1 MALTI
6 IKNPSHYN
14 FSKSPVMCEI
24 ETDNML
30 ISGNFGDKARF
41 IFYVPAN
48 PIDLDIIVLSTNYIG
63 LIVFRFTNGTPA
75 PSEWGIN
82 LRGGGQTLSSYY
94 NYVLARLQANTS
106 AASRYSIT
114 HIGNGGFLFEALNG
128 GVQDSNLSSLVVG
141 TDFLFINLKD
151 GTDNYLTDQ
160 PRENYQIVI
169 EIKQETIS
177 TFPLSLPA
185 FKTVYTAQK
194 EPYNNRVKFDLSKL
208 LNVGLSYYFPTPN
221 LAAITLCDQ
230 VCKKF
235 FVSIKEF
242 YGTPAVEHATT
253 ITPTGGLQTGT
264 QDTLPAFLLKAGLS
278 PKWTKYY
285 VENLQILN
293 YIWSNPFFLTTQ
305 SSFKKIKINQ
315 PEYLYFLLYD
325 DYDSAFPQDLRL
337 KIVTHLD
344 DGTQLSVIAL
354 FYNLPF
360 YKGQTFCFPINPSG
374 GEIYIKML
382 TYDNISKFV
391 VSIVCSHPAAT
402 VSPEFT
408 YIPNYDPIGEDRI
421 FLYTNSLGGVDT
433 WRSEGNYENDIN
445 FENEVFNRIYFTD
458 DAPHLGMNSQTQTYK
473 QDTFK
478 VFSGWKT
485 QDEIDG
491 FEELFLADYK
501 VELLNTLIYMPIII
515 TSKKYRRHKTNENL
529 KGIEIEYYHQFKSP
543 VTDKLAAPL

>member
-24 ETDNML
+24 ETDNYDDV
-30 ISGNFGDKARF
+30 GNFGNKAF
-41 IFYVPAN
+41 ALFFTSSFVLGNYFKIVSTALT
-48 PIDLDIIVLSTNYIG
+48 IQLDAINT
-63 LIVFRFTNGTPA
+63 TTPTV
-75 PSEWGIN
+75 GKI
-82 LRGGGQTLSSYY
+82 RVKDGGDTLTTFW
-94 NYVLARLQANTS
+94 NKVLADILLNTS
-106 AASRYSIT
+106 IT
-114 HIGNGGFLFEALNG
+114 ALYNVTQDGLGGFLFNAINPGPQYSLNASIANTTTG
-128 GVQDSNLSSLVVG
+128 NFFNYV
-141 TDFLFINLKD
+141 D
-151 GTDNYLTDQ
+151 GTDDIHTGHKPNYRIRL
-160 PRENYQIVI
+160 
-169 EIKQETIS
+169 EIKQEDTA

-185 FKTVYTAQK
+185 FKTIYTAQK
-194 EPYNNRVKFDLSKL
+194 EPYNNRVKFDLSKF
-208 LNVGLSYYFPTPN
+208 LNVGLGYYFPTPN
-221 LAAITLCDQ
+221 LAAITLCNQ

-253 ITPTGGLQTGT
+253 ITPSGGLQSGT

-285 VENLQILN
+285 VENLQVLN

-354 FYNLPF
+354 LYNLPF

-374 GEIYIKML
+374 GEIWSKML

-391 VSIVCSHPAAT
+391 VSIISTHPSAAI
-402 VSPEFT
+402 SPEFT

-458 DAPHLGMNSQTQTYK
+458 DSKYLGMNSQTQTYK

-501 VELLNTLIYMPIII
+501 VEVLNTLIYMPITI
-515 TSKKYRRHKTNENL
+515 TTKRYRRHKTNENL